1 MQMRVPRSPVQGRLT
16 AALIAAVV
24 ASSCTSEKIVYR
36 SEPSFT
42 TPPTAAGDFVGY
54 ADTAAKQT
62 VCGNCHVEKQAQWAG
77 TKHASA
83 WADLQA
89 SGHAGA
95 SCEPCHT
102 VSKNGNAVTVDAVGY
117 TSTKD
122 SRYDD
127 VQCESCHGPGLAHV
141 TSPGL
146 GNRPL
151 ASIAVDT
158 GTAFGNGCGECHTG
172 THEPF
177 VDEWKLS
184 GHAALRLTS
193 RSGPGPALNSSCY
206 MCHSG
211 QGALAS
217 WGINTDYVEKSG
229 LGVNPVG
236 TTCAVCH
243 DPHAKDNDHQLRFPI
258 DVPDETQ
265 NLCMKCHHRRATP
278 DLTSASSGAH
288 SPEGPTL
295 LGYAGWI
302 PPNMST
308 TGTDTIIATHGSE
321 RNPGL
326 CATCHVSRFSVTDPA
341 TGNFVFQATGH
352 LFLAIP
358 CIDSLGKPTN
368 ADCDVSQRTFA
379 ACAASGC
386 HGSPDVA
393 KSAMLTVEQRF
404 ALLDSTLT
412 HQIAQIPATEFSN
425 TDGKYTTGEGAKFNL
440 SLSRAPGAY
449 IHNPF
454 LIEALMT
461 ASIRQITIDYN
472 IPAADKVNL
481 NNILPTM
488 GH

>member
-1 MQMRVPRSPVQGRLT
+1 MQMRVSIRPVLGRLT
-16 AALIAAVV
+16 ALLVGAVV

-42 TPPTAAGDFVGY
+42 TPPAAAANFVGY
-54 ADTAAKQT
+54 ADTTTKQT
-62 VCGNCHVEKQAQWAG
+62 VCGNCHVDKQTEWAG
-77 TKHASA
+77 TKHATA

-102 VSKNGNAVTVDAVGY
+102 ISQNGNASTTDAVGY
-117 TSTKD
+117 TATKD
-122 SRYDD
+122 ARYQD

-141 TSPGL
+141 TAPSL
-146 GNRPL
+146 TNKPL

-158 GTAFGNGCGECHTG
+158 GTAFGNGCGECHSG

-177 VDEWKLS
+177 VDEWKQSL
-184 GHAALRLTS
+184 HAVA
-193 RSGPGPALNSSCY
+193 NSHAVGNAACQP
-206 MCHSG
+206 CHTA
-211 QGALAS
+211 QGALLAF
-217 WGINTDYVEKSG
+217 
-229 LGVNPVG
+229 GVNTAYREKDSVATNPQAIV
-236 TTCAVCH
+236 CAVCH

-258 DVPDETQ
+258 DVADESQ
-265 NLCMKCHHRRATP
+265 NLCMKCHQRRGTP

-295 LGYAGWI
+295 LGFAGWI
-302 PPNMST
+302 PPNMTT

-326 CATCHVSRFSVTDPA
+326 CATCHVSRFTVTDPA
-341 TGNFVFQATGH
+341 TGNFAFQATGH

-358 CIDSLGKPTN
+358 CLDATGKPTTG
-368 ADCDVSQRTFA
+368 DCDVSQRTFA
-379 ACAASGC
+379 ACAGSGC
-386 HGSPDVA
+386 HGSGDVA

-404 ALLDSTLT
+404 ALLDSTLS
-412 HQIAQIPATEFSN
+412 HQIAKIPATEFSN

-440 SLSRAPGAY
+440 SLSRKAGQY
-449 IHNPF
+449 VHNPF

-461 ASIRQITIDYN
+461 ASIRQITIDYG
-472 IPAADKVNL
+472 IPASDKVNL
-481 NNILPTM
+481 NNILP
-488 GH
+488 GSSH